1 MILRAYEQVLSRQ
14 CIPSVV
20 SDLTQRATL
29 RSTELGVLMTQL
41 LRDGPQMQ
49 DRALDQHIWSL
60 DISVGRVERSTNE
73 TIDARVRS
81 AILVAPMR
89 ARTACSVAAAGST
102 GLRVVGRRSGTGTA
116 RRSASSTSAFA
127 LP

>member
-1 MILRAYEQVLSRQ
+1 MILQAYEQVLSRQ
-14 CIPSVV
+14 CIPSIV
-20 SDLTQRATL
+20 SELIQRATL

-89 ARTACSVAAAGST
+89 ARSACSVAAVGAARPSF
-102 GLRVVGRRSGTGTA
+102 VGRRSGTGGFRLTA
-116 RRSASSTSAFA
+116 VATAFA